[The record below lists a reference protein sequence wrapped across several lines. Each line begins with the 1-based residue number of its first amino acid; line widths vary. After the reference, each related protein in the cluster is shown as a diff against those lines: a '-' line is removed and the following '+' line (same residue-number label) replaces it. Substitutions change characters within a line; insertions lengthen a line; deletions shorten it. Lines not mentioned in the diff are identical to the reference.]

1 MDVVETPTSEDHEPC
16 SRRDA
21 ASVLLNP
28 PGYRVVEAVDGPLG
42 HGRWVV
48 VSADP
53 EGACP
58 SGGVLTDRVHHGHVD
73 NPGASMWRSSSAVS
87 WPSRRF
93 PTSSWTPLTAGSCRW
108 AGGLPGGAV
117 GDLRPP
123 PGLMNASRAA
133 TAFGLCPLRRARR
146 TAGQRSPLPV
156 RTSMAM
162 FTPPEGLHGS
172 PRWFA
177 WRKTSLLRPPRGH
190 HR

>member
-87 WPSRRF
+87 S
-93 PTSSWTPLTAGSCRW
+93 
-108 AGGLPGGAV
+108 GLPTC
-117 GDLRPP
+117 L
-123 PGLMNASRAA
+123 LY
-133 TAFGLCPLRRARR
+133 T
-146 TAGQRSPLPV
+146 SP
-156 RTSMAM
+156 
-162 FTPPEGLHGS
+162 S
-172 PRWFA
+172 PRDG
-177 WRKTSLLRPPRGH
+177 LLS
-190 HR
+190 